1 MALRVPDPD
10 DGAILALHAQDGS
23 VDDVD
28 LVVEADALDYADTV
42 SALAEAV
49 ASPPALGLRSRVL
62 ASAFAER
69 APGASIDDGRSDPA
83 PRAFARTATDLD
95 ALLADLADADWLE
108 PAHPEIGRVR
118 DVVAH
123 LLAIETYVLA
133 QLTERDR
140 TIEQTGDAAHT
151 GDVVHTG
158 DAVHTGHVETGE
170 ATIVA
175 VRDLPVGELRRRWK
189 QAADALAD
197 AAQAAPADTVV
208 QLHSLP
214 AGIEGAMFMRTF
226 ELWAHLDDIARATG
240 RRRPRLDARRLR
252 AMSTAL
258 VDALPIAMAVSGHAD
273 VTARV
278 RLVTTGPG
286 GGSHDLVFGDAT
298 DGPATPAATV
308 IVDVVDLCR
317 LAARRSTLPQLD
329 LRIDGDRAVADAL
342 LASVSAFALD

>member
-10 DGAILALHAQDGS
+10 DGAVLALHAQDGS

-28 LVVEADALDYADTV
+28 RVVEADALDYADAV

-83 PRAFARTATDLD
+83 PRAFARTASDLD

-123 LLAIETYVLA
+123 LLTIEAYVLA
-133 QLTERDR
+133 QLADRDQTEHP
-140 TIEQTGDAAHT
+140 GDAVPA
-151 GDVVHTG
+151 GDAVHTG
-158 DAVHTGHVETGE
+158 DAVHAGHIETGE

-189 QAADALAD
+189 QAADALTA
-197 AAQAAPADTVV
+197 AAQAAPAGTVV

-258 VDALPIAMAVSGHAD
+258 VDALPIAMAFSGHAD
-273 VTARV
+273 VAARV

-286 GGSHDLVFGDAT
+286 GGSHDLVLGDAT

-308 IVDVVDLCR
+308 TVDVVDLCR
-317 LAARRSTLPQLD
+317 LAARRSTLSQLD
-329 LRIDGDRAVADAL
+329 LRIDGERAVADAL
-342 LASVSAFALD
+342 LASVSAFAMD

>member
-286 GGSHDLVFGDAT
+286 GGSHDLVLGDAT

-317 LAARRSTLPQLD
+317 LAARRSTLSQLD

-342 LASVSAFALD
+342 LASVSAFAMD